1 MDVIRLMLAPAAECL
16 VLVGIHSYFGIH
28 VIRRGVIF
36 IDLALAQIAALG
48 TTVGFLLGMMPDS
61 TAAFLFSALFTFL
74 GAAIFA
80 TTRLRHEV
88 IPHEAVIGIVY
99 AVAAAV
105 AILVIDRAPQGA
117 EHLKEILVGRIVWVR
132 WDEVRAAAIAYAVIG
147 AIHYVLRDRFLL
159 ISLKPDEAFRRGL
172 NVRFWDFLFYMTFG
186 FVISFSVDVAGV
198 LLVFIFLVVPA
209 VAAILITGRLLYQL
223 LIGWAMGTV
232 VTVGGI
238 VLSYYLNLPGGPAIV
253 SFYGLV
259 LILVVLP
266 LYVLRSENRTRAVV
280 RVLAGTAVTVA
291 AAFAVY
297 GFGLALKRSPLG
309 TRGLIEATEHH
320 HHVAGV
326 TGAGHGHG
334 EGAAGEEDTGGD
346 AIDLFEEAAQ
356 LAREGKKREALK
368 IAISLLGG
376 EDTPPFFREKS
387 LELVKTIAG
396 EDFGY
401 ALECPPEHNRDAVER
416 MRGHLEQMRE

>member
-1 MDVIRLMLAPAAECL
+1 MDVIKLMLAPAAECL

-61 TAAFLFSALFTFL
+61 TAAFMFSVLFTFL

-99 AVAAAV
+99 AVAAAM

-132 WDEVRAAAIAYAVIG
+132 WDEVRSAAIAYAVIG
-147 AIHYVLRDRFLL
+147 AIHIALRDKFLM
-159 ISLKPDEAFRRGL
+159 ISLKPDEAFKRGL

-209 VAAILITGRLLYQL
+209 VAAILITQRLLYQL

-238 VLSYYLNLPGGPAIV
+238 VMSYYLNLPGGPAIV
-253 SFYGLV
+253 AFYGLI

-266 LYVLRSENRTRAVV
+266 LYIYRSENRKRAAV
-280 RVLAGTAVTVA
+280 RVLAGTAVTA
-291 AAFAVY
+291 AVAFAVY
-297 GFGLALKRSPLG
+297 GIGIGLKHSPLG
-309 TRGLIEATEHH
+309 SSSLIEATEHH
-320 HHVAGV
+320 HQEAETLG
-326 TGAGHGHG
+326 TGQGD
-334 EGAAGEEDTGGD
+334 ETMEAGEEETD
-346 AIDLFEEAAQ
+346 AISLFERAES
-356 LAREGKKREALK
+356 LADEGRKREALEAV
-368 IAISLLGG
+368 IELLAA
-376 EDTPPFFREKS
+376 EDTPAFFREKS
-387 LELVKTIAG
+387 LGMLKTLTG
-396 EDFGY
+396 KDFGFDLQKS
-401 ALECPPEHNRDAVER
+401 AAENQASVG
-416 MRGHLEQMRE
+416 MMREHLKGMQD